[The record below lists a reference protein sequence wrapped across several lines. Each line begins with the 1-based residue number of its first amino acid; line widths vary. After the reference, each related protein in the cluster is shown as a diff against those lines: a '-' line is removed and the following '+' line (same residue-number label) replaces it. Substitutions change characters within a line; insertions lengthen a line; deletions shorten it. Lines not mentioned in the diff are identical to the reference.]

1 MTIVSIEKEF
11 RQKVS
16 GEVRLLREGGDRYRI
31 FTPFRFE
38 DGDHF
43 AIVMR
48 KEEGGWSL
56 SDEGHTLMRLT
67 YDIDHEDLK
76 KGHRQEIISDALE
89 SFAVEERSGE
99 LIRRVEG
106 EQFGLALFAF
116 VQTLTKIS
124 DVSYLSRER
133 VATAFREDFRALV
146 SGVVAPEHTH
156 FDWADAQRDPNR
168 KYVVD
173 CRIDGSSRP
182 TFAFALLNDD
192 NVRDATIALHQFAQ
206 WNVVCRPV
214 GVFYRQE
221 SIGRRVLARF
231 SDVCS
236 EHYPSLGQG
245 RDKISEVLAEAAL
258 D

>member
-11 RQKVS
+11 RLKVA
-16 GEVRLLREGGDRYRI
+16 GEVRLLQEGSDRYRI

-76 KGHRQEIISDALE
+76 RGHRQEIISDALE

-106 EQFGLALFAF
+106 EQFGMALFAF

-133 VATAFREDFRALV
+133 VARAFRQDFRALV
-146 SGVVAPEHTH
+146 SGAVAPERAH
-156 FDWADAQRDPNR
+156 FDWADAQRDPNH
-168 KYVVD
+168 KYVRTLTAELMEVPGPHLPSR
-173 CRIDGSSRP
+173 CSMMTTLGMQRLPYISLRNGMSSAAP
-182 TFAFALLNDD
+182 SGYSTD
-192 NVRDATIALHQFAQ
+192 
-206 WNVVCRPV
+206 
-214 GVFYRQE
+214 
-221 SIGRRVLARF
+221 RRA
-231 SDVCS
+231 
-236 EHYPSLGQG
+236 
-245 RDKISEVLAEAAL
+245 
-258 D
+258 